1 MVLSLDNLANAT
13 VQKNYT
19 IEQLV
24 QTNNQLTAVNKK
36 LMEHV
41 SKLEEQN
48 STLLHMLARSMPAGH
63 REGTTRQHP
72 QTAAISGIHLGT
84 AGPMVLGSERDTIA
98 KPATLKEPV
107 TKREQLIRTSWEVVR
122 PTGNGHQKPDRS
134 NQQAKK

>member
-1 MVLSLDNLANAT
+1 MVLSLDNLANAA
-13 VQKNYT
+13 VQKNDT

-63 REGTTRQHP
+63 REGTTPQHP
-72 QTAAISGIHLGT
+72 QTAVISGIHLGT
-84 AGPMVLGSERDTIA
+84 AGPMVLGSERDTTA
-98 KPATLKEPV
+98 KPATLEEPIIKKELLVKTP
-107 TKREQLIRTSWEVVR
+107 WEVVR
-122 PTGNGHQKPDRS
+122 PTANGLQNPDRS
-134 NQQAKK
+134 IQQAKE